1 MRQIKITTQI
11 TNRDSQ
17 SIEMYLNEISK
28 MDMVTAEQEVMLSK
42 KIKEGDED
50 ALMKLVNANLR
61 FVVSVAKQY
70 QHQGLPLSDLIN
82 EGNVGLIKAAQR
94 FDETKGFKFI
104 SYAVWWIRQSIL
116 QSLLEQSRLVRLPLN
131 KIGNYSKVN
140 RAVLQFEQENERV
153 PEAEEIANILDLSTN
168 DVKTLL
174 SEGSRK
180 HMSTDAPLADG
191 EDLTYGDMMSD
202 NAAETPDKSLLQES
216 LQTEIKTVLSTLPD
230 REAGI
235 VSYFF
240 GLNGQAL
247 TLDEIAE
254 KEHLTRERVRQ
265 IKEKAIKKIRRSTF
279 NKTLKTYLA

>member
-17 SIEMYLNEISK
+17 SIEKYLHEISK
-28 MDMVTAEQEVMLSK
+28 LEMVTPEQEAILSR
-42 KIKEGDED
+42 KIKEGDVD
-50 ALMKLVNANLR
+50 ALDKLVNANLR

-82 EGNVGLIKAAQR
+82 EGNLGLIKAAQR

-140 RAVLQFEQENERV
+140 KAMLQFEQENEREPQV
-153 PEAEEIANILDLSTN
+153 AEIANMLEISEK
-168 DVKTLL
+168 DVSALL
-174 SEGSRK
+174 NEGSRK
-180 HMSTDAPLADG
+180 HMSTDAPMGEG
-191 EDLTYGDMMSD
+191 EDLTYGDMMAD
-202 NAAETPDKSLLQES
+202 NGLAAPDKSLLQES
-216 LQTEIKTVLSTLPD
+216 LQSEIKTVLSTLPSRD
-230 REAGI
+230 AGI
-235 VSYFF
+235 VAYFF

-247 TLDEIAE
+247 SLDEIAE
-254 KEHLTRERVRQ
+254 KENLTRERVRQ
-265 IKEKAIKKIRRSTF
+265 IKEKAIKKLRRDTF
-279 NKTLKTYLA
+279 SRTLKTYLD

>member
-17 SIEMYLNEISK
+17 SIEKYLHEISK
-28 MDMVTAEQEVMLSK
+28 LEMVTPEQEAILSR
-42 KIKEGDED
+42 KIKEGDTE
-50 ALMKLVNANLR
+50 ALDKLVNANLR

-82 EGNVGLIKAAQR
+82 EGNLGLIKAAQR

-131 KIGNYSKVN
+131 KIGNYSKIN
-140 RAVLQFEQENERV
+140 RAMLQFEQENEREPQV
-153 PEAEEIANILDLSTN
+153 AEIANMLEISEN
-168 DVKTLL
+168 DVNSLL
-174 SEGSRK
+174 NEGSRK

-191 EDLTYGDMMSD
+191 EDLTYGDMMAD
-202 NAAETPDKSLLQES
+202 NGLPSPDKSLLQES
-216 LQTEIKTVLSTLPD
+216 LQSEIKSVLSTLPT

-235 VSYFF
+235 VAYFF

-247 TLDEIAE
+247 SLDEIAE

-265 IKEKAIKKIRRSTF
+265 IKEKAIKKLRRDSF
-279 NKTLKTYLA
+279 SRTLKTYLD

>member
-17 SIEMYLNEISK
+17 SIEKYLHEISK
-28 MDMVTAEQEVMLSK
+28 LNMVTPEQEAILSRQ
-42 KIKEGDED
+42 IKEGDVE
-50 ALMKLVNANLR
+50 ALDKLVNANLR

-82 EGNVGLIKAAQR
+82 EGNLGLIKAAQR

-140 RAVLQFEQENERV
+140 KAMLQFEQENEREPQV
-153 PEAEEIANILDLSTN
+153 AEIANMLEISEK
-168 DVKTLL
+168 DVNALL
-174 SEGSRK
+174 NEGSRK
-180 HMSTDAPLADG
+180 HMSTDAPMG
-191 EDLTYGDMMSD
+191 EGDDLTYGDMMAD
-202 NAAETPDKSLLQES
+202 NGLAAPDKSLLQES
-216 LQTEIKTVLSTLPD
+216 LQCEIKTVLSTLPSRD
-230 REAGI
+230 AGI
-235 VSYFF
+235 VAYFF

-247 TLDEIAE
+247 SLDEIAE
-254 KEHLTRERVRQ
+254 KENLTRERVRQ
-265 IKEKAIKKIRRSTF
+265 IKEKAIKKLRRDNFSR
-279 NKTLKTYLA
+279 TLKTYLD